1 MTQEELKD
9 LCAKLPYGAK
19 VQYNNKIYDISY
31 VSPLYGEVKLDT
43 LDNYTVGVSEIKP
56 YIKPLSS
63 MTEEEKI
70 ELYTKAGFYY
80 HSNFELERDEWRA
93 FSDAISENKLFLPYP
108 IWGDDLA
115 KVYDWL
121 NEHNYD
127 YRGIIK

>member
-1 MTQEELKD
+1 MDYEEKYKEALKRARELHLNND
-9 LCAKLPYGAK
+9 VL
-19 VQYNNKIYDISY
+19 QYIFTESEEN
-31 VSPLYGEVKLDT
+31 
-43 LDNYTVGVSEIKP
+43 DNP
-56 YIKPLSS
+56 CFHPLSS

-80 HSNFELERDEWRA
+80 HSNFELETDEFRA

-127 YRGIIK
+127 YRGLI